1 MEDLANFSKKN
12 VILALVGNKCD
23 LESDRVITR
32 EEGQKMA

>member
-23 LESDRVITR
+23 LESDRIISR
-32 EEGQKMA
+32 EEG